1 MLILPI
7 TTPLL
12 KANDDLVKILLEKSE
27 LQEHDILVISS
38 KAIATIEGAAI
49 NLAMMKPTAK
59 AKKIAKSCKQTPE
72 FSQAILNETT
82 RMNGEVLGVCPYAV
96 LTLLKPDGI
105 KEGNILVPNAG
116 LDHSNVAEG
125 FAIGWPHDPVASMQ
139 KICAALKKATG
150 KSLAVIISDSCC
162 RVGRLGV
169 TAFALT
175 CAGME
180 PISSRVGEKDLF
192 GKPLRVTREAVADQ
206 LAVAANALMGNAAEC
221 RPAAI
226 VRGYAY
232 TPTQFCGWVP
242 GIAPKDDLFSPLLH
256 S

>member
-1 MLILPI
+1 M
-7 TTPLL
+7 
-12 KANDDLVKILLEKSE
+12 
-27 LQEHDILVISS
+27 
-38 KAIATIEGAAI
+38 
-49 NLAMMKPTAK
+49 
-59 AKKIAKSCKQTPE
+59 
-72 FSQAILNETT
+72 
-82 RMNGEVLGVCPYAV
+82 CPYAV
-96 LTLLKPDGI
+96 LTLLKPDGM

-116 LDHSNVAEG
+116 LDHSNIAEG
-125 FAIGWPHDPVASMQ
+125 FVIGWPQKPVASV
-139 KICAALKKATG
+139 KRICTALVKATG

-221 RPAAI
+221 QPAAI
-226 VRGYAY
+226 IRGYKYA
-232 TPTQFCGWVP
+232 PSKFCGWVL